1 MHVRDQLG
9 QLETVVH
16 TILLQAMEAGKV
28 FIITNASEGWVQHS
42 AGMCMPGLMEPLQK
56 IEVISARA
64 GFENAFPGDSHA
76 WKMHSFLQA
85 CCTLGSVFILT
96 ARSPCTPSRVSRL
109 LPPRPS
115 SMLRLGRRV
124 LRARIRAPRHTITA
138 AARASDWRRCR
149 TSCSSK
155 R

>member
-1 MHVRDQLG
+1 MQRQYGAIPVHVRDQLG
-9 QLETVVH
+9 QLEKVVH

-85 CCTLGSVFILT
+85 CHTLD
-96 ARSPCTPSRVSRL
+96 
-109 LPPRPS
+109 
-115 SMLRLGRRV
+115 SMLIPAV
-124 LRARIRAPRHTITA
+124 
-138 AARASDWRRCR
+138 
-149 TSCSSK
+149 CSSCAPHLVP
-155 R
+155 RRLPSPTST